1 MSKQSTVAASATYR
15 KAVNKIAEA
24 LDKDPEH
31 SRYPSADFET
41 ALESIPETM
50 REKALEWYERGIR
63 RGLSKATDL
72 MADKT
77 IYLEDGVVYAPK
89 IIQVKVRTKMRGRKW
104 VQHEFSIS
112 CCDIG
117 FE

>member
-1 MSKQSTVAASATYR
+1 MSKQSTAAASATYR
-15 KAVNKIAEA
+15 KAVNRIAEV
-24 LDKDPEH
+24 LDKDPDH
-31 SRYPSADFET
+31 SRYPSVDFD
-41 ALESIPETM
+41 AAIESIPETM

-77 IYLEDGVVYAPK
+77 IYIEDGVVYAPK
-89 IIQVKVRTKMRGRKW
+89 IIKVKVRTKMSGAEW
-104 VQHEFSIS
+104 AHHEFSIRS
-112 CCDIG
+112 SEIG

>member
-1 MSKQSTVAASATYR
+1 MNKGPIAVSSATYR
-15 KAVNKIAEA
+15 KAVNGIAEA

-31 SRYPSADFET
+31 SRYPSEDFQL
-41 ALESIPETM
+41 ALESIPEAM

-72 MADKT
+72 MADEI
-77 IYLEDGVVYAPK
+77 IYVKDGVVLAPK
-89 IIQVKVRTKMRGRKW
+89 IIKVKVRTKMSGTDW
-104 VQHEFSIS
+104 VNHEFSIRS
-112 CCDIG
+112 TEIG